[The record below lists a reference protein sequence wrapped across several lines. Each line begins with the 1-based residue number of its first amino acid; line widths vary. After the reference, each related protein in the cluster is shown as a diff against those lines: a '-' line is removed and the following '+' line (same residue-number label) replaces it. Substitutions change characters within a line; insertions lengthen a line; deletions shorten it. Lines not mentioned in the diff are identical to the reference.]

1 VHPCPVTEE
10 RTETLAQ
17 LIAELRAEYDVTEPQ
32 IAAAIG
38 VSVSAVNTWASG
50 KRGGT
55 RGPRRQSLEALAAE
69 YPKFTR
75 ERIFAA
81 AKRIPPA
88 DLDADAEARV
98 LELYRGLTE
107 EQRRMKEVEMRALNE
122 MNRTGQ

>member
-1 VHPCPVTEE
+1 MTDES
-10 RTETLAQ
+10 TETLAQ
-17 LIAELRAEYDVTEPQ
+17 LIAAIKASYDVTEPQ
-32 IAAAIG
+32 IAEAIG
-38 VSVSAVNTWASG
+38 VSVSAVNTWISG

-55 RGPRRQSLEALAAE
+55 RGPRRSSLEALAAE
-69 YPKFTR
+69 YPNFTR
-75 ERIFAA
+75 DRIFAA

-88 DLDADAEARV
+88 NLDADAEERV